1 MLKVIIHDENLM
13 PINIYGQNY
22 AEFISMKEEHCN
34 ICRNTLI
41 LGELGQE
48 K

>member
-22 AEFISMKEEHCN
+22 AEFISEGRATKDA
-34 ICRNTLI
+34 L
-41 LGELGQE
+41 
-48 K
+48 